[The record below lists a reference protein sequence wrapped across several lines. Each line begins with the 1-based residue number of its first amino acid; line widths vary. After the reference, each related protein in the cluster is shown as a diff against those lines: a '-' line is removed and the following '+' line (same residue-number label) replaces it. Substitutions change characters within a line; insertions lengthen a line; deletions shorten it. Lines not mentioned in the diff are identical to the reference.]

1 VGPAIVAGYFG
12 SNHAE
17 GPIFIF
23 GYVFT
28 DGGRK
33 SRPAAATV
41 EFGIGFK
48 QGFAAANT
56 LVLTTFEEF
65 VINARERAV
74 SCGFLGNAPLLISQ
88 AVAQFFF
95 AYHLS
100 ISP

>member
-17 GPIFIF
+17 GSIAFL
-23 GYVFT
+23 VNSLWQRR
-28 DGGRK
+28 RK

-41 EFGIGFK
+41 EFGIRFK
-48 QGFAAANT
+48 QGFAAANA
-56 LVLTTFEEF
+56 LVLASFEEF

-74 SCGFLGNAPLLISQ
+74 SCGFLGNAPLLVGQ